1 MKHILLLTI
10 FLAIGAHSQTKG
22 DSTFTVP
29 YKAHYIADT
38 TRVLLEF
45 ISENYVRADSALE
58 VVSGYG
64 GNEIKGTFLST
75 PQIRFYRLNGD
86 PFDKSIIMLGVPQ
99 TIPQK

>member
-45 ISENYVRADSALE
+45 ISENYVRADSAL
-58 VVSGYG
+58 
-64 GNEIKGTFLST
+64 
-75 PQIRFYRLNGD
+75 
-86 PFDKSIIMLGVPQ
+86 
-99 TIPQK
+99 